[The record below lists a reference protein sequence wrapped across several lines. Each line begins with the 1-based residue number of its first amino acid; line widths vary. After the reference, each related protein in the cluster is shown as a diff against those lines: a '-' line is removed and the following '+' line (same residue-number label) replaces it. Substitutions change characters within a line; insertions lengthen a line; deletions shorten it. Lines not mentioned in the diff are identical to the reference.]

1 VSQVIGPDSP
11 PEQRMRAV
19 LRRLRKAYPE
29 ARTALDYTTP
39 WELLIAT
46 ILSAQTTDAQV
57 NEVTP
62 ELFRRWPGP
71 EELANADEREVTRVI
86 FATGFHNQKARS
98 IIGTARAVA
107 ARGGTVPR
115 RMEQMVQLPGV
126 GRKTASVVLGNA
138 YGSHQGIAVDTH
150 VRRLVRRLGF
160 TTDEDPVKIERTLLE
175 LVPLSTWTLFTHLFI
190 AHGRAICTARAP
202 RCQDCFLL
210 SLCPDGQERLG
221 VRRAGSGRA
230 ASASPASAGSPASG

>member
-1 VSQVIGPDSP
+1 
-11 PEQRMRAV
+11 MRAV

-29 ARTALDYTTP
+29 ARTALEHSSP
-39 WELLIAT
+39 WELLVAT

-71 EELANADEREVTRVI
+71 EELASADEQEVVKVI
-86 FATGFHNQKARS
+86 FATGFHNAKARS

-107 ARGGTVPR
+107 ARGGKVPR

-138 YGSHQGIAVDTH
+138 FGSHQGIAVDTH
-150 VRRLVRRLGF
+150 VGRLVRRLGF
-160 TTDEDPVKIERTLLE
+160 TDEEDPVKVERILLE
-175 LVPLSTWTLFTHLFI
+175 LVPRSTRTLFTHLFI

-202 RCQDCFLL
+202 RCPECILL
-210 SLCPDGQERLG
+210 SLCPEGHQRLG
-221 VRRAGSGRA
+221 IRWRRSDPAPG
-230 ASASPASAGSPASG
+230 ASPASGGTPASG

>member
-1 VSQVIGPDSP
+1 MSRRIGPDAP

-19 LRRLRKAYPE
+19 LRRLRASYPD
-29 ARTALDYTTP
+29 ATTALHFETP
-39 WELLIAT
+39 WQLLVAT
-46 ILSAQTTDAQV
+46 IMSAQTTDARV

-71 EELANADEREVTRVI
+71 EELASADEGEVAKVI

-138 YGSHQGIAVDTH
+138 FGSHQGIAVDTH
-150 VRRLVRRLGF
+150 VGRLVRRLGF
-160 TTDEDPVKIERTLLE
+160 TDE
-175 LVPLSTWTLFTHLFI
+175 
-190 AHGRAICTARAP
+190 
-202 RCQDCFLL
+202 QD
-210 SLCPDGQERLG
+210 
-221 VRRAGSGRA
+221 
-230 ASASPASAGSPASG
+230 